1 MTPPEHQPEARTAGA
16 AFRLFA
22 LLLIL
27 IAGTAVFFPALDFD
41 FVNWDDPSQI
51 LNNPL
56 VRDLSPAGLTR
67 IFTSRVVRQY
77 HPLVTLSFALEYRLF
92 RDNPIPYH
100 LHNLFLHLLNGGLL
114 FALAYRL
121 SGRRLLPAF
130 LAGLF
135 FTVHPLQSGAVVW
148 ISGRKDL
155 LSAAF
160 FLSSLLAYQKH
171 LEEKSRGPLIL
182 SLVLGGLALLAKATT
197 AVLPLVLLLAD
208 WRAGRKLS
216 PRLLLEKLP
225 LFLAAGV
232 IAALSLFWQLA
243 PEAGI
248 RGHYGWEF
256 GNILRAGKTIFFYLK
271 AALFPLSLSPL
282 YPAAAGLPAGSG
294 PLAGAILLALVPL
307 AFFTDI
313 FRGEGGR
320 TRLFGALFFLL
331 CLLPVSRLVPF
342 GGTEEVA
349 LRFMYLPLAGLA
361 LFAGGGLDAW
371 FPRERFRTAT
381 IVAALAAAVFFG
393 GLTRQVIGFWRDGEA
408 FWSGVIEGYPEFDLA
423 HHQLGSYY
431 FSRRDY
437 PAAITRTERAI
448 ELNPEIAYSY
458 VIKGLAHRELGE
470 TGEARQSLSDA
481 RRILEEMG
489 RTAEALRV
497 SAYLREMPDSDT
509 PDDE

>member
-1 MTPPEHQPEARTAGA
+1 MTPPELQTEARTAGA

-22 LLLIL
+22 LLIIL
-27 IAGTAVFFPALDFD
+27 IAGTAVFFPALDYD
-41 FVNWDDPSQI
+41 FVNWDDPSQVI
-51 LNNPL
+51 NNPL

-77 HPLVTLSFALEYRLF
+77 HPLVTLSFALEYNIFKADPL
-92 RDNPIPYH
+92 PYH
-100 LHNLFLHLLNGGLL
+100 LDNLLLHLFNGGLV

-121 SGRRLLPAF
+121 SGRRILPAF

-171 LEEKSRGPLIL
+171 LEEKSRGALIL
-182 SLVLGGLALLAKATT
+182 SLVLGGLALLAKATA

-225 LFLAAGV
+225 LFLAAGA

-256 GNILRAGKTIFFYLK
+256 GNILRAGKTVFFYLR

-294 PLAGAILLALVPL
+294 PLAGAILLALAPL
-307 AFFTDI
+307 AFFAEL
-313 FRGEGGR
+313 FRGERGR

-361 LFAGGGLDAW
+361 LFAGGGLDSW
-371 FPRERFRTAT
+371 FPRGRFQTAA
-381 IVAALAAAVFFG
+381 IAAALAAAVFFG
-393 GLTRQVIGFWRDGEA
+393 GLTRQVIGFWQDGET

-423 HHQLGSYY
+423 HHQLGSFY
-431 FSRRDY
+431 FAHRDY
-437 PAAITRTERAI
+437 GPAITHTGKAI
-448 ELNPEIAYSY
+448 EINPEIAYSY

-470 TGEARQSLSDA
+470 TPEARQSLTEA
-481 RRILEEMG
+481 RRVLEEMG
-489 RTAEALRV
+489 RTAEAIRV
-497 SAYLREMPDSDT
+497 SVYLKEIPDSDI